1 MPPAN
6 LPTILSYALS
16 FTATFK
22 YPLVFVAAVLEG
34 PIVMIACGF
43 LLRLG
48 FFSFPWLFI
57 TIFAGEMIGD
67 LGWYYLGRWFAN
79 PILRKWGKFI
89 GVTPD
94 QFEKVKAAFLRHPR
108 KILILSKMTMGLGFA
123 VGVLMVAGSVRTKLK
138 TFYFI
143 NGLGE
148 LWFLS
153 AMLALGYFFGH
164 LYTTIANS
172 FKVAFIVASAIVVVL
187 AVYGFSRYVK
197 MNRSK
202 FL

>member
-1 MPPAN
+1 
-6 LPTILSYALS
+6 
-16 FTATFK
+16 
-22 YPLVFVAAVLEG
+22 
-34 PIVMIACGF
+34 
-43 LLRLG
+43 
-48 FFSFPWLFI
+48 
-57 TIFAGEMIGD
+57 
-67 LGWYYLGRWFAN
+67 
-79 PILRKWGKFI
+79 
-89 GVTPD
+89 
-94 QFEKVKAAFLRHPR
+94 
-108 KILILSKMTMGLGFA
+108 
-123 VGVLMVAGSVRTKLK
+123 MVAGSVRTKLK